1 MILNIKERYKKKEP
15 PTFIIGKDEVESKRM
30 IMNIIE

>member
-1 MILNIKERYKKKEP
+1 MILNVKERYKKKEL
-15 PTFIIGKDEVESKRM
+15 TFIIGKDEVESKRM